1 MIERE
6 FRAVYTRGMFL
17 SKAENSVLRE
27 DTGHDSAQSS
37 AQRTSDPPCFEW
49 KCRKITWITAPASCF
64 AWYQNKASQPVSF
77 RDLVNLIA
85 LPFSESLPID
95 YTDHED
101 KTQETVSE
109 EISGIWNS
117 LEIK

>member
-1 MIERE
+1 M
-6 FRAVYTRGMFL
+6 
-17 SKAENSVLRE
+17 
-27 DTGHDSAQSS
+27 
-37 AQRTSDPPCFEW
+37 
-49 KCRKITWITAPASCF
+49 
-64 AWYQNKASQPVSF
+64 SF